1 MNKTGQQPWWKN
13 RAWRQIQTNLREID
27 MLDIDA
33 ERYAADLKAFKANSV
48 MLNAAGIISSYPTRL
63 PFHFQSPYLKGASL
77 EELIEACHK
86 ADIKVIARTDFSKVR
101 RPIYERYPE
110 WAYRTANGDIVDY
123 NGDVHV
129 CINSEYQQKYAL
141 DIIKETLTS
150 HDFDGIFFNMGGF
163 ITFDYSGN
171 DYGICHCDN
180 CRHKFKESY
189 GFDLPRSKDW
199 DDPAYR
205 AYLLFKKEVM
215 RAHEQL
221 IYDFITEIRPDV
233 VIANNFI
240 QRGMFRQESNT
251 AIERPLPHWQYSA
264 SDNTKWVVS
273 SYPGMGSCNT
283 TVDFIDFPYRHVA
296 VSPYQQKLRL
306 AQNLAN
312 GGGLDYYLIGRLD
325 NHEDRSGFAHIM
337 EMFHY
342 HAENEEEYR
351 DRTSR
356 ANIAILHGAD
366 GNTGEYRGWFRFLSE
381 NHFLF
386 DTIMMDVALERD
398 WKKYDAIIVP
408 DYEPISDAVC
418 EKLDAFAAEGGT
430 VIAVGRAAFRND
442 RYERR
447 SDVALRSMGME
458 RIRYVRSDM
467 RSSYF
472 KIKDK
477 SRYPR
482 LKDTELIYMDGLYIY
497 ADYADETEKHLG
509 LIPPHHF
516 GPPERCYY
524 DQVTDEPG
532 FTIHRYGKGRGVYI
546 PWQPGQLFHRQAYI
560 NTIDFIADVL
570 EHVLGLKPVKGNL
583 PPMVEVTLF
592 EQHHDRSLFMH
603 LVNASGH
610 FGVTFYKPITIHDIE
625 VELPGLEKPQA
636 VRSLVSKTELPFTWN
651 SGSLHIKVPRLDLME
666 AIKIIY

>member
-180 CRHKFKESY
+180 CRRKFKESY

-296 VSPYQQKLRL
+296 VSPYQ
-306 AQNLAN
+306 A
-312 GGGLDYYLIGRLD
+312 G
-325 NHEDRSGFAHIM
+325 
-337 EMFHY
+337 
-342 HAENEEEYR
+342 
-351 DRTSR
+351 
-356 ANIAILHGAD
+356 
-366 GNTGEYRGWFRFLSE
+366 
-381 NHFLF
+381 
-386 DTIMMDVALERD
+386 
-398 WKKYDAIIVP
+398 
-408 DYEPISDAVC
+408 
-418 EKLDAFAAEGGT
+418 
-430 VIAVGRAAFRND
+430 
-442 RYERR
+442 
-447 SDVALRSMGME
+447 
-458 RIRYVRSDM
+458 
-467 RSSYF
+467 
-472 KIKDK
+472 
-477 SRYPR
+477 
-482 LKDTELIYMDGLYIY
+482 
-497 ADYADETEKHLG
+497 
-509 LIPPHHF
+509 
-516 GPPERCYY
+516 
-524 DQVTDEPG
+524 
-532 FTIHRYGKGRGVYI
+532 
-546 PWQPGQLFHRQAYI
+546 
-560 NTIDFIADVL
+560 
-570 EHVLGLKPVKGNL
+570 
-583 PPMVEVTLF
+583 VEVPSRQMATGT
-592 EQHHDRSLFMH
+592 EVQPE
-603 LVNASGH
+603 
-610 FGVTFYKPITIHDIE
+610 GVQR
-625 VELPGLEKPQA
+625 PQA
-636 VRSLVSKTELPFTWN
+636 NRP
-651 SGSLHIKVPRLDLME
+651 H
-666 AIKIIY
+666 